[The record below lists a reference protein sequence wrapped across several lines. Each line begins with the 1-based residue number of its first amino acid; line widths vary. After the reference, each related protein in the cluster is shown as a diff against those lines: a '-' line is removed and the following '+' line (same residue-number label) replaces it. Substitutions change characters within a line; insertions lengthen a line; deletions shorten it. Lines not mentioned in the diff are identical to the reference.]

1 MEKTRENVIY
11 NGNAKFLL
19 KKVWQ
24 YNKKIYFLFFAF
36 TIFTAIQPFVGIL
49 TPKFLIEELLDGERI
64 EILLYIVLASTLF
77 NSIIDFGIS
86 WIKGLRLPEF
96 MKVRYKMVEDIY
108 SKILSMK
115 YVYTE
120 DKDKLNKLNLALK
133 AVNSDNVGIEA
144 IYLTA
149 FGLMGSVLTLLGYSS
164 IIATLHPVI
173 LIYLVFNVVVVYRVS
188 YSAKKFAHDKE
199 DDLTQ
204 TYRKS
209 AYIFNVASDFLYGK
223 DIRVFSLKKWL
234 LEKLAVANSKSE
246 DINRQILNRYEKV
259 NIMDGIL
266 LFFREGIIYFYI
278 IWLVINGNLDIG
290 NFIMYFATISG
301 FAALMQKIITD
312 CAFIHGQNIYVVD
325 YRTFMEEVEE
335 EENTGITLDKNTAGY
350 KIEFREVSFCYPN
363 SNQWILRNFNLEI
376 YPGEKV
382 ALVGLN
388 GAGKTTVIK
397 LLTGLYK
404 PTRGEILI
412 NGKNINLFSKNE
424 YYELFSVA
432 FQEIKLMA
440 FSIAD
445 NIAGSEER
453 NMKSIV
459 EALRAVDIEKKVNSF
474 AKGIDTVLYK
484 YFDESGVELSGGEK
498 QKLVLARAIYKNAPI
513 IIMDEPTASLDPLAE
528 YEVYNNLNKIS
539 EGKTAIYISHRLSST
554 KFCDKIVFLENGT
567 VAECGNHLELMKLG
581 GKYKS
586 LFELQAEYYSN
597 T

>member
-77 NSIIDFGIS
+77 NSIIGFGIS

-234 LEKLAVANSKSE
+234 LEK
-246 DINRQILNRYEKV
+246 R
-259 NIMDGIL
+259 
-266 LFFREGIIYFYI
+266 
-278 IWLVINGNLDIG
+278 
-290 NFIMYFATISG
+290 
-301 FAALMQKIITD
+301 
-312 CAFIHGQNIYVVD
+312 
-325 YRTFMEEVEE
+325 
-335 EENTGITLDKNTAGY
+335 
-350 KIEFREVSFCYPN
+350 
-363 SNQWILRNFNLEI
+363 
-376 YPGEKV
+376 
-382 ALVGLN
+382 
-388 GAGKTTVIK
+388 
-397 LLTGLYK
+397 
-404 PTRGEILI
+404 
-412 NGKNINLFSKNE
+412 
-424 YYELFSVA
+424 
-432 FQEIKLMA
+432 
-440 FSIAD
+440 
-445 NIAGSEER
+445 
-453 NMKSIV
+453 
-459 EALRAVDIEKKVNSF
+459 
-474 AKGIDTVLYK
+474 
-484 YFDESGVELSGGEK
+484 
-498 QKLVLARAIYKNAPI
+498 
-513 IIMDEPTASLDPLAE
+513 
-528 YEVYNNLNKIS
+528 
-539 EGKTAIYISHRLSST
+539 
-554 KFCDKIVFLENGT
+554 
-567 VAECGNHLELMKLG
+567 
-581 GKYKS
+581 
-586 LFELQAEYYSN
+586 
-597 T
+597 